1 VKKILQSLLLSCAV
15 VLLMGADNQEARY
28 QNLGGKI
35 MCSCGCAQ
43 MLLKCNHV
51 GCPNSDQMISELRAN
66 VNKTSNDE
74 AVLNWF
80 RTKWGV
86 TAVVEPSTHGFE
98 LLAWVLPAAGLG
110 LGLLLVLLLI
120 RSWRMRPAPVAVAD
134 MNLAPDLEVLRARAR
149 RETEL

>member
-1 VKKILQSLLLSCAV
+1 VKKLLKTLLLPCAL
-15 VLLMGADNQEARY
+15 VLLMGADNQEARF

-51 GCPNSDQMISELRAN
+51 GCPNSDQMIRELRAN
-66 VNKTSNDE
+66 VKSTQNDE
-74 AVLNWF
+74 EVLNWF

-110 LGLLLVLLLI
+110 LGLMLVVVLI
-120 RSWRMRPAPVAVAD
+120 RNWKMRPAPVAAAD
-134 MNLAPDLEVLRARAR
+134 MNLAPDLEAMRARAR
-149 RETEL
+149 RETAL

>member
-1 VKKILQSLLLSCAV
+1 VKKFLKLLLLPCAL
-15 VLLMGADNQEARY
+15 VLLMGADNQEARF

-51 GCPNSDQMISELRAN
+51 GCPNSDQMIRELRAN
-66 VNKTSNDE
+66 VVRTKDDE

-98 LLAWVLPAAGLG
+98 LLAWILPAAGLG
-110 LGLLLVLLLI
+110 LGLLLVVVLI
-120 RSWRMRPAPVAVAD
+120 RNWKMRPAPVAAAD
-134 MNLAPDLEVLRARAR
+134 VNLAPDLEALRARAR